1 MASSNHLSTPT
12 KVTLKAAKEIYQ
24 ENIREK
30 NNSSSI
36 TTRSKCSVNIDSE
49 TEKIPAILGEKS
61 ANEDENLISFAL
73 LHVYHAPLRHLNFRG
88 KSFCALLQSY
98 RTRSL

>member
-1 MASSNHLSTPT
+1 MKKNAIESLAEQIHAEVKYDRHSSIRSGKRMGITLIRFNKSDPMASSNHLSTPT

-36 TTRSKCSVNIDSE
+36 STRSKSPVNIDSE
-49 TEKIPAILGEKS
+49 TEKIPAI
-61 ANEDENLISFAL
+61 
-73 LHVYHAPLRHLNFRG
+73 R
-88 KSFCALLQSY
+88 
-98 RTRSL
+98 